1 MNDRL
6 KQCWVAAALFVSLV
20 CFGCAKTDP
29 LPSWNDTAAKRS
41 IIEFANNAP
50 NPTSGGYNPEAERIA
65 TFDNDGTLWPEQPI
79 IQVMFIL
86 ERLHE
91 MARTDPSLHQQ
102 QPFKAALEGDMA
114 YIHAQGEKALIEL
127 LAKTHANMTEDQ
139 FVPMARAFFATG
151 TYPTLGGPAIVDLAY
166 QPMLEVMN
174 LLRSKGFE
182 VYICSGGGADF
193 MRVVTDRMY
202 GIPMEKVIGSTLVYE
217 QRDIDGRSVLWRE
230 PKVGRINDKAGKPV
244 GIQLHIGKRPAFAAG
259 NVRSGGD
266 IQMLQYSQ
274 DREGP
279 SFQILVNHDD
289 AVREFAYSEKEGE
302 SLKAAKANNWTVISM
317 KNDWNRIFSV
327 PTHPT
332 KADWE
337 RHP

>member
-6 KQCWVAAALFVSLV
+6 KQCWVAAALLVSLV

-29 LPSWNDTAAKRS
+29 LPSWNDTAAKRG
-41 IIEFANNAP
+41 IIEFANNAADP
-50 NPTSGGYNPEAERIA
+50 SSDGYIPEKERIA

-79 IQVMFIL
+79 IQLLFTL
-86 ERLHE
+86 ERLQE
-91 MARTDPSLHQQ
+91 MARTDPTLHQR

-114 YIHAQGEKALIEL
+114 YFHEHGEEAVIKL
-127 LAKTHANMTEDQ
+127 LAETHANMTEDQ
-139 FVPMARAFFATG
+139 FEPLARAFFATG

-166 QPMLEVMN
+166 QPMVEVMN
-174 LLRSKGFE
+174 LLRSKGFD
-182 VYICSGGGADF
+182 VYICSGGGVDF

-202 GIPMEKVIGSTLVYE
+202 GIPQENVIGSTLVYE

-244 GIQLHIGKRPAFAAG
+244 GIQHHIGMRPAFAAG

-266 IQMLQYSQ
+266 IQMLRYGQ

-279 SFQILVNHDD
+279 SMQILVNHDD
-289 AVREFAYSEKEGE
+289 AVREFAYAEKEGE

-317 KNDWNRIFSV
+317 KNDWKRIFSV